1 MAHPGDNLNPFIMTG
16 VLVGVAAILSILIVW
31 AAGPIDPP
39 ETCPC
44 NSPPYDGFI
53 VTP

>member
-1 MAHPGDNLNPFIMTG
+1 MTRPGDNLNPFVMTG
-16 VLVGVAAILSILIVW
+16 VIVVLVAILSILIVW
-31 AAGPIDPP
+31 VAGPIDPP

-44 NSPPYDGFI
+44 NPPPYDGFI